1 MNNVVHIKGS
11 REAPKNVRSTMETVI
26 ISVDQV
32 NQWRIP
38 PFQRPVRIN
47 SKVEAIAEEM
57 KNGGVEITGVI
68 TLGKIEKDQSLYIV
82 DGQHRIEA
90 FRISGMPEIIA
101 DLRVVQFQNMAEMS
115 DEFVRLNSALVR
127 MRPDDILRG
136 LEASTPFLA
145 KIRKECPFV
154 GYDNIRRSSSSSP
167 TLGMSQVVRNWAGS
181 ITETPT
187 PNMPGGGSVA
197 NAALHLDASSVDE
210 LIRFLNIA
218 HSAWGRD
225 PEYFRLWGQLNL
237 TICMW
242 LWRRLVT
249 NVSRSG
255 TTRYIAL
262 TSSQFKQ
269 CLMALSANHDYLDWL
284 PGRNLSDRDRSPCY
298 VRIKNIFTRRLGEET
313 RDKKKVLLPLPAW
326 ASR

>member
-11 REAPKNVRSTMETVI
+11 REAPKSARSTMETVI
-26 ISVDQV
+26 ISIDQV

-38 PFQRPVRIN
+38 PFQRPVRVN
-47 SKVEAIAEEM
+47 AKVQAIAEEM
-57 KNGGVEITGVI
+57 KGGVEITGVI
-68 TLGKIEKDQSLYIV
+68 TLGRIEKDHVLYIV

-90 FRISGMPEIIA
+90 FRISGMSEIIA
-101 DLRVVQFQNMAEMS
+101 DLRIVQFQNMAEMS

-154 GYDNIRRSSSSSP
+154 GYDNIRRSSNSSP
-167 TLGMSQVVRNWAGS
+167 MLGMSQVIRNWAGS
-181 ITETPT
+181 TAETPAST
-187 PNMPGGGSVA
+187 LPGGGSVGS
-197 NAALHLDASSVDE
+197 AALLLDANGVDDV
-210 LIRFLNIA
+210 IRFLNIA
-218 HSAWGRD
+218 HLAWGRD
-225 PEYFRLWGQLNL
+225 PEYFRLWGSLNL

-242 LWRRLVT
+242 LWRRLVI

-255 TTRYIAL
+255 TTRYITL
-262 TSSQFKQ
+262 TAPQFKQ

-284 PGRNLSDRDRSPCY
+284 PGRNLNDRDRSPCY
-298 VRIKNIFTRRLGEET
+298 VRIKNIFTRRLTEDA
-313 RDKKKVLLPLPAW
+313 RDKKKILLPLPAW

>member
-11 REAPKNVRSTMETVI
+11 REAPKNARSTMETVI
-26 ISVDQV
+26 ISIDQV

-38 PFQRPVRIN
+38 SFQRPVRVN
-47 SKVEAIAEEM
+47 AKVEAIAEEM
-57 KNGGVEITGVI
+57 KNGVEIAGVI
-68 TLGKIEKDQSLYIV
+68 TLGKIEKEQILYIV

-90 FRISGMPEIIA
+90 FRISGMSEIIA
-101 DLRVVQFQNMAEMS
+101 DLRIVQFQNMAEMS

-167 TLGMSQVVRNWAGS
+167 VLGMSQVVRNWAGS
-181 ITETPT
+181 STETPS
-187 PNMPGGGSVA
+187 PNLPGGGSVA
-197 NAALHLDASSVDE
+197 SAALHIDANSVDD

-218 HSAWGRD
+218 HQAWGRD

-237 TICMW
+237 TVCMW

-255 TTRYIAL
+255 TTRYIAV
-262 TSSQFKQ
+262 TAPQFKQ

-298 VRIKNIFTRRLGEET
+298 VRIKNIFTRRLSEEM
-313 RDKKKVLLPLPAW
+313 RDKRKILLPLPPW